1 MIEISVRKN
10 GKVVYK
16 ETLIGVEKVSL
27 GRTYVSEG
35 IKRETDMAKRVDIKN
50 QYQFA
55 LSHTLAHFE
64 TGLKY
69 NSRLSSNNP
78 VNVLSAMGY

>member
-1 MIEISVRKN
+1 MIKVSVRKN
-10 GKVVYK
+10 GKLVVK
-16 ETLIGVEKVSL
+16 ESLLGCEKVSL
-27 GRTYVSEG
+27 GRNFVSDEV
-35 IKRETDMAKRVDIKN
+35 KRESDMAKRIDIK
-50 QYQFA
+50 QQHQFA

-64 TGLKY
+64 LNFKH

>member
-1 MIEISVRKN
+1 MIQISVRKN
-10 GKVVYK
+10 GKVIPK
-16 ETLIGVEKVSL
+16 EILAGSEKVSI
-27 GRTYVSEG
+27 GRNFVSDEV
-35 IKRETDMAKRVDIKN
+35 KKESDMAKMVDIKH

-64 TGLKY
+64 SSFKH

-78 VNVLSAMGY
+78 INVLSAMGY